1 MRMTGISHKARVF
14 FLLEFEFDTTRYP
27 TTGII
32 VNAGFL
38 VYIARPRKIPDN
50 NTSRFL
56 FMLILGHCW
65 TLLFFGLLMYIAN
78 RIEDKSKGMS
88 KVSKYILRRIHV
100 IGITAKR
107 TDAIRATFLLYRLSD
122 NLYIKKVSTTARI
135 PIITLG
141 TKWSIS
147 IDWTSGVGCNEF
159 GYPTAPNNPAKNN
172 CPKYGWS

>member
-1 MRMTGISHKARVF
+1 
-14 FLLEFEFDTTRYP
+14 
-27 TTGII
+27 
-32 VNAGFL
+32 
-38 VYIARPRKIPDN
+38 
-50 NTSRFL
+50 
-56 FMLILGHCW
+56 
-65 TLLFFGLLMYIAN
+65 
-78 RIEDKSKGMS
+78 MS

-122 NLYIKKVSTTARI
+122 ILYIKKVSTTARM

-159 GYPTAPNNPAKNN
+159 GYPTLLIIQLKTIVQSMGGRKFVDIHYWQIPGARNRPVPTLPSAYNVLRQYVLKENLMDSRD
-172 CPKYGWS
+172 G